1 MQKQFSIEVDC
12 ANCAA
17 KIEAAIAAMEGV
29 ESCSVCFMTQK
40 MVLAADDARFDAI
53 LAEAVKTARRI
64 EPDFEIEL

>member
-1 MQKQFSIEVDC
+1 MQKKFSIEVDC

-17 KIEAAIAAMEGV
+17 KIEAAIAAMDGV
-29 ESCSVCFMTQK
+29 EICSVSFMTQK
-40 MVLAADDARFDAI
+40 MVLAADDSRFDAI